1 MDIANASMP
10 SLLKEA
16 LTPQPLPSPT
26 ADPATA
32 ALVKALVQP
41 PAPVMV
47 QSAQFATQAL
57 QSSLPRPA
65 AQTSQRLSSTEIED
79 AYRAVMEPDAPSHHE
94 PPRASTGGA
103 GADTDQASR
112 GFAPKQMTATDS
124 TPKLAPA
131 SAQSTFSPSVA
142 SAVVLVAANA
152 NAPQPRGASR
162 RPAGHAPRS
171 EPVPPSLS
179 TISIV
184 TAIVSAATTMIVL
197 FLFR

>member
-1 MDIANASMP
+1 MDIANASVP

-16 LTPQPLPSPT
+16 LTPQPVPSPK

-32 ALVKALVQP
+32 ALVKVLVQP
-41 PAPVMV
+41 PAPAMV

-65 AQTSQRLSSTEIED
+65 AQTSQRLSSSEIED
-79 AYRAVMEPDAPSHHE
+79 AYRAVMEPDAVHHA
-94 PPRASTGGA
+94 PARASAGGA

-112 GFAPKQMTATDS
+112 GFTPPQTTATDS
-124 TPKLAPA
+124 TPKLAAAPA
-131 SAQSTFSPSVA
+131 LSTFSPAVA
-142 SAVVLVAANA
+142 SAAVLVAANA
-152 NAPQPRGASR
+152 NAPQPRGASI

-171 EPVPPSLS
+171 EPAPLSLW

-184 TAIVSAATTMIVL
+184 TAIVSAVTTMIVL
-197 FLFR
+197 LLFR

>member
-16 LTPQPLPSPT
+16 LTPQPVPSPK

-32 ALVKALVQP
+32 ALVKVLVQP
-41 PAPVMV
+41 PAPAMV
-47 QSAQFATQAL
+47 QSAQFAAQAL
-57 QSSLPRPA
+57 QGSLPRPA
-65 AQTSQRLSSTEIED
+65 AQTSQRLSSSEIED
-79 AYRAVMEPDAPSHHE
+79 AYRAVMEPEAVTHHA
-94 PPRASTGGA
+94 PPRALTGGA
-103 GADTDQASR
+103 GTDTDQGSR
-112 GFAPKQMTATDS
+112 GFAPPETTSTDS
-124 TPKLAPA
+124 TPKLAAA
-131 SAQSTFSPSVA
+131 SATFSPAVA
-142 SAVVLVAANA
+142 SAAVLVAANA
-152 NAPQPRGASR
+152 NAPQPRGASI

-171 EPVPPSLS
+171 EPAASSLW

>member
-10 SLLKEA
+10 SLLREA
-16 LTPQPLPSPT
+16 LTPQPVPSPK

-32 ALVKALVQP
+32 ALVKVLVQP
-41 PAPVMV
+41 PAPAMV

-65 AQTSQRLSSTEIED
+65 AQTSQRLSSSEIED
-79 AYRAVMEPDAPSHHE
+79 AYRAVMEPDATHHA
-94 PPRASTGGA
+94 PARASAGGA

-112 GFAPKQMTATDS
+112 GFAPSQTTATDS

-131 SAQSTFSPSVA
+131 LSTFSPAVA
-142 SAVVLVAANA
+142 SAAVLVAANA
-152 NAPQPRGASR
+152 NAPQPRGASI

-171 EPVPPSLS
+171 EPAPLSLW

-184 TAIVSAATTMIVL
+184 TAIVSAVTSMIVL
-197 FLFR
+197 LLFR